1 MTTYDTDDQL
11 PVGLFDESVT
21 LEDPLPFRGWMPTP
35 QQIADWSA
43 VIRAVA
49 ELQRLDISRVAVAVD
64 DAAADSDDDLDAE
77 CGLLAE

>member
-1 MTTYDTDDQL
+1 MKTYDTDDLL

-35 QQIADWSA
+35 RQIADWSA
-43 VIRAVA
+43 VIRAQA
-49 ELQRLDISRVAVAVD
+49 DRERLDSSRVAVAGDDVD
-64 DAAADSDDDLDAE
+64 DIDEYIDAE